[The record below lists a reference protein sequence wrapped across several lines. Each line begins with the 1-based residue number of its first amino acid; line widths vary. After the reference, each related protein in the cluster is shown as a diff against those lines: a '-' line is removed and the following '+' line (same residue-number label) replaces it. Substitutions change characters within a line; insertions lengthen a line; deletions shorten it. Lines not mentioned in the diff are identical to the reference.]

1 MGRKG
6 VRNWVTIES
15 KASDPKPLRHQI
27 RRLKASVAYVGSCRE
42 LISDPFNR
50 SILGPGMEL
59 KWAPGTAHH
68 RQGKGQGKAKQDTAK
83 GNARQFKAGQG
94 AMQGNAMQVEA
105 TQGKARGKAPAL
117 PLALLCSTQLR

>member
-1 MGRKG
+1 MLGRA
-6 VRNWVTIES
+6 VRSFGIHLN
-15 KASDPKPLRHQI
+15 
-27 RRLKASVAYVGSCRE
+27 G
-42 LISDPFNR
+42 LIQGGKKLQNIFNR

-68 RQGKGQGKAKQDTAK
+68 RQGKGQGKAKQDKAK
-83 GNARQFKAGQG
+83 GNARQCKAGQG